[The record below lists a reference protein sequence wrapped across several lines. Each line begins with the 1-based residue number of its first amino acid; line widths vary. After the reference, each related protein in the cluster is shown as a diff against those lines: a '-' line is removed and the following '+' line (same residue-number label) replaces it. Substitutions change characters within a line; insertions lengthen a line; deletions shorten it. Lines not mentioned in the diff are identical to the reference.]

1 MNAISRGQRIRNFI
15 FGGVRAMAM
24 WKLKIKNGRKTPKS
38 NAGAQ
43 CR

>member
-1 MNAISRGQRIRNFI
+1 VFAQIIRNLI
-15 FGGVRAMAM
+15 FGGVRAKAM
-24 WKLKIKNGRKTPKS
+24 WKLKIKNERKTAKS